1 DEYFACGPN
10 YHIHQ
15 PDYLLIN
22 YCIGHVQA
30 FHPAYRNM
38 ESQKTFVDWLNT
50 VKTVD
55 TTVKPTDFASR
66 ALVGHYLQWV
76 AMETLRNLPYNIHV
90 KLIPQ
95 SVIAVS
101 DLDAQATIQTHS
113 GQRSEERRVGQD
125 SRSMWQ

>member
-1 DEYFACGPN
+1 LLHRACSGLSPRISEYGKP
-10 YHIHQ
+10 
-15 PDYLLIN
+15 
-22 YCIGHVQA
+22 
-30 FHPAYRNM
+30 
-38 ESQKTFVDWLNT
+38 KTFVDWLNT

-76 AMETLRNLPYNIHV
+76 AMEILRNLPYNIHV

-113 GQRSEERRVGQD
+113 GQWTVNSVLLTTGHCYHNGVLIDQPNIP
-125 SRSMWQ
+125 